1 MRGYPERDGDFLVRE
16 VPRNQVKDLDLSS
29 TEASRRSVVVVEM
42 LTTRAE
48 DQLNKPGTGVDPM
61 LTGAEHEERPA
72 IAQMAGERRPQRL
85 PWPLTDIQHRGDGLG
100 QQAIIEDR
108 IRGDQQTPSR
118 VLRAPPILVRVRSRV
133 PPTIWRSSPSS
144 RARPMKRLSSTGR
157 LCSAPT
163 PGASFAR
170 NRQPDSRRFLGPRK
184 TKGFVLEWLRR
195 MTRSA
200 NSPQGVTISADWL
213 RRPC

>member
-61 LTGAEHEERPA
+61 LTGVEHEERPA

-100 QQAIIEDR
+100 QQAILEDR
-108 IRGDQQTPSR
+108 IRGRPTDAFPS
-118 VLRAPPILVRVRSRV
+118 LA
-133 PPTIWRSSPSS
+133 
-144 RARPMKRLSSTGR
+144 
-157 LCSAPT
+157 SAPD
-163 PGASFAR
+163 PGQGQKPRAADDLAQLPEFPRPPDEATEFD
-170 NRQPDSRRFLGPRK
+170 RQI
-184 TKGFVLEWLRR
+184 
-195 MTRSA
+195 M
-200 NSPQGVTISADWL
+200 Q
-213 RRPC
+213 RPHPWSQLH

>member
-61 LTGAEHEERPA
+61 LTGVEHEEHP
-72 IAQMAGERRPQRL
+72 GLRRWRESGAPSDSPGRL
-85 PWPLTDIQHRGDGLG
+85 
-100 QQAIIEDR
+100 R
-108 IRGDQQTPSR
+108 ISSTEATAWDSRLSSRTGSGGDQQTPSR

-163 PGASFAR
+163 PGASFTR